1 MVHMPACSPADRI
14 LVHSS
19 LLRNTG
25 GAYKA
30 TSTSEETVCPRW
42 PLTGMPLAGGSASK
56 RPLYVKIDNNPHAR
70 PHYGITKADQVYE
83 WLGEGLTTRP
93 AGGVPSKDP
102 KQNGSGPRA
111 PTDPHPVL
119 PPPTSAGL
127 YFGRGP

>member
-83 WLGEGLTTRP
+83 WLVEGLTTRL
-93 AGGVPSKDP
+93 AAVFQSTDP
-102 KQNGSGPRA
+102 NQIGSGR
-111 PTDPHPVL
+111 
-119 PPPTSAGL
+119 SARLTANPINPEPNPAVG
-127 YFGRGP
+127 